1 MQRMTTLMIYRF
13 ELAHHNHIDQLGELT
28 VSIKDNNQAI
38 TDMQIDNLPEYQS
51 FLAQAESQVRQIR
64 TRIAQSVNKA
74 AISLYWWLGEH
85 IVQHQNQHSW
95 GKAVVERLS
104 KDLKTAFPDA
114 KFGFSPQNLWYMRQF
129 YLEYHN
135 KPNLQQLVGEIPW
148 GQNLLILSKVKTDE
162 ERHYYLTQTK
172 TQSWTRDIL
181 RHQINS
187 NAYARHCLPNKK
199 HNFETTLPE
208 QLAHQADESM
218 KDIYMLN
225 MLGIAE
231 PVIETEIERRMVA
244 KIKDVILEL
253 GYGFSFIGNQYRIV
267 TPDSEYFID
276 LLFYHRKLQSLV
288 AVELKS
294 KRFKPEYAGKMN
306 FYLNLLDEFV
316 KEPHENPSIG
326 IILCG
331 EHSRFDVEY
340 ALRGID
346 KPVGVAGYQ
355 LTQDVPEK
363 LRNAL
368 PNAQQLKD
376 KIQFELGVNP
386 IDTN

>member
-1 MQRMTTLMIYRF
+1 MGTKDTVQVGISSGV
-13 ELAHHNHIDQLGELT
+13 NIDDLPMYKNFLT
-28 VSIKDNNQAI
+28 EATIA
-38 TDMQIDNLPEYQS
+38 
-51 FLAQAESQVRQIR
+51 VRQTR
-64 TRIAQSVNKA
+64 TRAARLVNQEI
-74 AISLYWWLGEH
+74 ISLYWWLGKH
-85 IVQHQNQHSW
+85 IVTHQNQYSW

-104 KDLKTAFPDA
+104 KDLKAAFPDA

-135 KPNLQQLVGEIPW
+135 KPNLQQVVGEIPW
-148 GQNLLILSKVKTDE
+148 GQNLLVLSKVKDDE

-172 TQSWTRDIL
+172 AQSWTRDTL

-187 NAYARHCLPNKK
+187 NAYARNRLPNKK
-199 HNFETTLPE
+199 HNFDTTLPA

-225 MLGIAE
+225 MLGIAA
-231 PVIETEIERRMVA
+231 PVIETEVERRMVA

-253 GYGFSFIGNQYRIV
+253 SYGFSFIGNQYRIV

-331 EHSRFDVEY
+331 EHSWFDVEY

-355 LTQDVPEK
+355 LTHDVPEK

-368 PNAQQLKD
+368 PDAQQLKD
-376 KIQFELGVNP
+376 KIQFELGVDP
-386 IDTN
+386 VDTAKEQNSN